1 MVNNLAQHR
10 EQALD
15 ILARLGAQ
23 PATSFL
29 EARVARVVREALDEA
44 RVPHR
49 TDDYGNIIA
58 HLRGR
63 ATMDHRGDGSGG
75 DGSGAPV
82 PPIAFMAHMDHPGFE
97 AIGVEGDLL
106 IGAARGGVPETAFEP
121 GVRLQVVLPGGERLA
136 AATAGRYG
144 EAGEGK
150 ALIGLED
157 PGRRGEV
164 PLPSSVVFDLVD
176 YQREEGYIRM
186 RAVDDL
192 AGCGS
197 TLAMLAMLAA
207 LGGEGAGEP
216 LAGDV
221 YGVFTRAEE
230 VGLVGAR
237 LLAEAGTLPKET
249 LVVSLESSRTLPG
262 AEIGGGPVIRVGD
275 AGFTFDAEAESPLI
289 RARETLQ
296 ARPEGFKVQRQLMS
310 GGTCEASAFSVY
322 GYRTTG
328 IAFPLGNYH
337 NGAPDGGIEAEYI
350 HEEDYLGGVELMLEA
365 VRRMPERN
373 DTFFRRRLRE
383 IPGEFRERM
392 GGGS

>member
-1 MVNNLAQHR
+1 MIDLR
-10 EQALD
+10 ERALD

-23 PATSFL
+23 PATSFM
-29 EARVARVVREALDEA
+29 EDGVAGVVREALDEA
-44 RVPHR
+44 KIPHR
-49 TDDYGNIIA
+49 TDSYGNIIA
-58 HLRGR
+58 HLQG
-63 ATMDHRGDGSGG
+63 ASSDGS
-75 DGSGAPV
+75 V

-97 AIGVEGDLL
+97 AIAVDGDFLV
-106 IGAARGGVPETAFEP
+106 GTAMGGVPQSSFEA
-121 GVRLQVVLPGGERLA
+121 GVPMQVILPDGERLA
-136 AATAGRYG
+136 AVTSGQFG
-144 EAGEGK
+144 EASERK
-150 ALIGLED
+150 ALISLED
-157 PGRRGEV
+157 SSRLAEV
-164 PLPSSVVFDLVD
+164 PIPASVVFDLVD
-176 YQREEGYIRM
+176 FQLEDGYIRM
-186 RAVDDL
+186 RALDDL

-197 TLAMLAMLAA
+197 TLAMLSVL
-207 LGGEGAGEP
+207 AGEQP
-216 LAGDV
+216 AGDV

-237 LLAEAGTLPKET
+237 LLAEAQTLPEET

-262 AEIGGGPVIRVGD
+262 AEIGNGPVIRVGD
-275 AGFTFDAEAESPLI
+275 AGFTFNADAESALN

-296 ARPEGFKVQRQLMS
+296 ARPEGFRVQRQLMS

-365 VRRMPERN
+365 VRRMPERE

-392 GGGS
+392 SGGGGRNSMSGMSSST

>member
-1 MVNNLAQHR
+1 MTNHR
-10 EQALD
+10 ELALD

-23 PATSFL
+23 PATSFM
-29 EARVARVVREALDEA
+29 EDGVTGVVREILDEA
-44 RVPHR
+44 GVPHS
-49 TDDYGNIIA
+49 TDSYGNIIA
-58 HLRGR
+58 HLRG
-63 ATMDHRGDGSGG
+63 
-75 DGSGAPV
+75 SGADTSI

-97 AIGVEGDLL
+97 AVAVDGDFLV
-106 IGAARGGVPETAFEP
+106 GAAMGGIPQSSFEAGVP
-121 GVRLQVVLPGGERLA
+121 LQVILPDGRRLA
-136 AATAGRYG
+136 AVTAGPSG
-144 EAGEGK
+144 EPTERK
-150 ALIGLED
+150 ALISLED
-157 PGRRGEV
+157 ASSLSEV
-164 PLPSSVVFDLVD
+164 PLPASVVFDLVD
-176 YQREEGYIRM
+176 FQLDDGYIRM

-197 TLAMLAMLAA
+197 TLAILAA
-207 LGGEGAGEP
+207 LNGPGEP
-216 LAGDV
+216 PAGDV

-237 LLAEAGTLPKET
+237 LLAEAGTLPEET

-262 AEIGGGPVIRVGD
+262 AEIGSGPVIRVGD
-275 AGFTFDAEAESPLI
+275 AGFTFNADAESALN

-365 VRRMPERN
+365 VRRMPERE

-383 IPGEFRERM
+383 IPEEFRERM
-392 GGGS
+392 SGTG

>member
-1 MVNNLAQHR
+1 MTIHR
-10 EQALD
+10 ELALD

-23 PATSFL
+23 PATSFM
-29 EARVARVVREALDEA
+29 EDGVAREVRKILDETK
-44 RVPHR
+44 VPHR
-49 TDDYGNIIA
+49 TDGYGNIIA
-58 HLRGR
+58 HLP
-63 ATMDHRGDGSGG
+63 GSVT
-75 DGSGAPV
+75 DDSV

-97 AIGVEGDLL
+97 AIAVDGDFLV
-106 IGAARGGVPETAFEP
+106 GAAMGGVPQSSFEA
-121 GVRLQVVLPGGERLA
+121 GVPLQVLLPDGERLSA
-136 AATAGRYG
+136 VTAGPFG
-144 EAGEGK
+144 EAADRK
-150 ALIGLED
+150 ALISLAD
-157 PGRRGEV
+157 SSSLAEV
-164 PLPSSVVFDLVD
+164 PLPASVVFDLVD
-176 YQREEGYIRM
+176 FQLEEGYIRM
-186 RAVDDL
+186 RALDDL

-197 TLAMLAMLAA
+197 TLAMLSA
-207 LGGEGAGEP
+207 LVEDP
-216 LAGDV
+216 PSGDV

-237 LLAEAGTLPKET
+237 LLAEAGTLPRET

-262 AEIGGGPVIRVGD
+262 AEIGSGPVIRVGD
-275 AGFTFDAEAESPLI
+275 AGFTFNADAESALN

-365 VRRMPERN
+365 VRRMPERE

-392 GGGS
+392 GGAG

>member
-1 MVNNLAQHR
+1 MTDLR
-10 EQALD
+10 ERALD

-29 EARVARVVREALDEA
+29 EDGVARVIREVLDEA
-44 RVPHR
+44 AVPHR
-49 TDDYGNIIA
+49 TDGYGNIIA
-58 HLRGR
+58 HLPG
-63 ATMDHRGDGSGG
+63 ASSDGSI
-75 DGSGAPV
+75 

-97 AIGVEGDLL
+97 AVAVDGDFLV
-106 IGAARGGVPETAFEP
+106 GAAMGGVPQASFQA
-121 GVRLQVVLPGGERLA
+121 GVPLQLILPGGERLA
-136 AATAGRYG
+136 AVTAGPSG
-144 EAGEGK
+144 EPPERRV
-150 ALIGLED
+150 LISLED
-157 PGRRGEV
+157 SSRLGEI
-164 PLPSSVVFDLVD
+164 PLPASAVFDLVD
-176 YQREEGYIRM
+176 FQLEDGYIRM
-186 RAVDDL
+186 RALDDL

-197 TLAMLAMLAA
+197 TLAMMSVL
-207 LGGEGAGEP
+207 AGEQP
-216 LAGDV
+216 SGDV

-237 LLAEAGTLPKET
+237 LLAEAGTLPSDT

-262 AEIGGGPVIRVGD
+262 AEIGNGPVIRVGD
-275 AGFTFDAEAESPLI
+275 AGFTFNADAETPLI

-337 NGAPDGGIEAEYI
+337 NAAPEDRVEAEYI

-365 VRRMPERN
+365 VRRMPEREN
-373 DTFFRRRLRE
+373 TFFRQRLRE
-383 IPGEFRERM
+383 IPEEFRERM
-392 GGGS
+392 RG

>member
-1 MVNNLAQHR
+1 MPDLR
-10 EQALD
+10 ERALD

-23 PATSFL
+23 PATSFM
-29 EARVARVVREALDEA
+29 EGGVAGVVREVLDEA
-44 RVPHR
+44 NVPHL
-49 TDDYGNIIA
+49 TDSYGNIIA
-58 HLRGR
+58 HLV
-63 ATMDHRGDGSGG
+63 GSAS
-75 DGSGAPV
+75 DASL

-97 AIGVEGDLL
+97 AIAVDGDFLV
-106 IGAARGGVPETAFEP
+106 GAAMGGVPQSSFEA
-121 GVRLQVVLPGGERLA
+121 GVPLQVVLPNGERLA
-136 AATAGRYG
+136 AETAGPFG
-144 EAGEGK
+144 EASERK
-150 ALIGLED
+150 ALISLAD
-157 PGRRGEV
+157 SSRLADV
-164 PLPSSVVFDLVD
+164 PLPASVVFDLVD
-176 YQREEGYIRM
+176 FQLEGGYIRM
-186 RAVDDL
+186 RALDDL

-197 TLAMLAMLAA
+197 TLAMLSALA
-207 LGGEGAGEP
+207 EEP
-216 LAGDV
+216 AAGDV

-262 AEIGGGPVIRVGD
+262 AEIGNGPVIRVGD
-275 AGFTFDAEAESPLI
+275 AGFTFNADAESALN

-365 VRRMPERN
+365 VRRMPERE

-392 GGGS
+392 SGV